1 MRSNGSEFHA
11 TRFKTFGEYMGVYK
25 NAGEL
30 PVRRDCELLTV
41 DSKQIQSLQERMRV
55 AKSER
60 ESRKFPREH

>member
-1 MRSNGSEFHA
+1 
-11 TRFKTFGEYMGVYK
+11 MGVYK

-60 ESRKFPREH
+60 ESRKFPRERESHQERTRSPKEHKNRR